1 MLITPE
7 RNLLSDDLIE
17 VLEYLRVRWN
27 TLHPSVD
34 ISEQDS
40 LPTKLDKTP
49 QAKESRFPCVSRH
62 ISPPSRLRPAT

>member
-27 TLHPSVD
+27 TLRPSVD

-49 QAKESRFPCVSRH
+49 QVKKESRFPSVSRH
-62 ISPPSRLRPAT
+62 MSPPTD

>member
-1 MLITPE
+1 MGRVACYWDGGTAASKMLLTPE

-34 ISEQDS
+34 ITDEIGQNSS
-40 LPTKLDKTP
+40 G
-49 QAKESRFPCVSRH
+49 
-62 ISPPSRLRPAT
+62 

>member
-1 MLITPE
+1 MLLTPE

-34 ISEQDS
+34 ITDEIGQNSS
-40 LPTKLDKTP
+40 G
-49 QAKESRFPCVSRH
+49 
-62 ISPPSRLRPAT
+62 